1 MSTLIEKAR
10 ELVAA
15 EDRVEAIRRYVAGLP
30 GDPNYKIATVR
41 LDWANHSNEAGC
53 GYVQQYIRRQVDAHA
68 RTWAL
73 EALNDASEQLE
84 AARKTLQKAAGHE

>member
-1 MSTLIEKAR
+1 MSALIEKAR
-10 ELVAA
+10 ELVEA

-30 GDPNYKIATVR
+30 GDPNCQIATVR
-41 LDWANHSNEAGC
+41 LDWGNQINEAGC

-73 EALNDASEQLE
+73 EALNDASEQME
-84 AARKTLQKAAGHE
+84 AARKALQQEACHG